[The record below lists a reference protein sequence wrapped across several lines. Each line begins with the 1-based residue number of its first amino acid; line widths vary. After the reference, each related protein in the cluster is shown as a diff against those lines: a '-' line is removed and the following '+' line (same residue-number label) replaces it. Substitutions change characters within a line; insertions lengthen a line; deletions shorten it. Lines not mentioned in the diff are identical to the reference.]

1 MYKAF
6 YSLSRTPFTKEIK
19 AEEAYRSALFIETQ
33 ARLEYLKKTRG
44 MGLLIGE
51 PGAGKTFAVRA
62 FAATLNPALYQVIY
76 FPMSTGSVS
85 DFYRGLAQGLGEEP
99 KTRKVDLFRQIQHA
113 IESRFRERKITPVL
127 ILDEMQ
133 MAKDVFLND
142 LSLLFNFQM
151 DAENPFVLL
160 LVGLPHLR
168 DRLGLNQNR
177 PLAQRILMRC
187 KLEAMGKEEVTGYVQ
202 HHLKLAG
209 ANHPIFTDA
218 AIEAIATRSQG
229 VPRVINLLTTHCLLY
244 GCQMKKEQI
253 DEEVVRY
260 AAEEAGL

>member
-1 MYKAF
+1 MFKSF

-19 AEEAYRSALFIETQ
+19 AEEAFKSALFVETQ
-33 ARLEYLKKTRG
+33 ARLEYLKKNRG
-44 MGLLIGE
+44 IGLLVGE

-76 FPMSTGSVS
+76 FQLSTGSVS

-99 KTRKVDLFRQIQHA
+99 KTRKVDLFRQIQQA
-113 IESRFRERKITPVL
+113 IESRYKERRITPVL

-133 MAKDVFLND
+133 MAKDVFLNE

-151 DAENPFVLL
+151 DSENPFVLL
-160 LVGLPHLR
+160 LVGLPYIR

-177 PLAQRILMRC
+177 PLAQRIVMRS
-187 KLEAMGKEEVTGYVQ
+187 KLEAMNKQEVGAYLQ

-209 ANHPIFTDA
+209 ANYPIFTETA
-218 AIEAIATRSQG
+218 VEAIATRSQG
-229 VPRVINLLTTHCLLY
+229 VPRIINQLATHCLLY
-244 GCQMKKEQI
+244 GCQMKREQI
-253 DEEVVRY
+253 DEEIVRH
-260 AAEEAGL
+260 ATEEVGM

>member
-6 YSLSRTPFTKEIK
+6 YSLSRTPFTKAIK
-19 AEEAYRSALFIETQ
+19 TEEAYKSAMFVETQ

-62 FAATLNPALYQVIY
+62 FAATLNPALHQAIY
-76 FPMSTGSVS
+76 FPLSTGSVS

-99 KTRKVDLFRQIQHA
+99 KTRKVDLFRQIQQA

-133 MAKDVFLND
+133 MSKDVFLND

-151 DAENPFVLL
+151 DSENPFVLL

-177 PLAQRILMRC
+177 PLAQRIVMRC
-187 KLEAMGKEEVTGYVQ
+187 KLETMSKEDVAGYLQ
-202 HHLKLAG
+202 HHLKLSG
-209 ANHPIFTDA
+209 ATYSIFTET
-218 AIEAIATRSQG
+218 AIEVIATRLQG
-229 VPRVINLLTTHCLLY
+229 VPRVVNQLVTHCLLY
-244 GCQMKKEQI
+244 GYQMKKEQI
-253 DEEVVRY
+253 DEEIVRH
-260 AAEEAGL
+260 AAEEAGV

>member
-6 YSLSRTPFTKEIK
+6 YSLSRTPFTKEIR
-19 AEEAYRSALFIETQ
+19 AEEAYKSTLFVETQ
-33 ARLEYLKKTRG
+33 ARLEYLKKHRG
-44 MGLLIGE
+44 IGLLVGE

-76 FPMSTGSVS
+76 YQLSTGSVI

-99 KTRKVDLFRQIQHA
+99 KTRKVDLFRQVQAA
-113 IESRFRERKITPVL
+113 IESRYRERKITPVL

-133 MAKDVFLND
+133 MAKDVFLNE
-142 LSLLFNFQM
+142 LSLLLNFQM

-160 LVGLPHLR
+160 LVGLPYLR

-177 PLAQRILMRC
+177 ALAQRIVMRC
-187 KLEAMGKEEVTGYVQ
+187 KLEAMSRQEVAHYLE

-209 ANHPIFTDA
+209 ANYPIFSEA
-218 AIEAIATRSQG
+218 AMEAIATRSRG
-229 VPRVINLLTTHCLLY
+229 VPRIVNQLATHCLLY
-244 GCQMKKEQI
+244 GCQMKKEHI
-253 DEEVVRY
+253 DEEIVRH
-260 AAEEAGL
+260 ATEEAGL